1 MAHLLHLTCSL
12 LFMTVVS
19 VNCQLPDLQVEVL
32 HPVETCAR
40 KTQKHDL
47 VTMHYVG
54 FLDNGTQFDS
64 R

>member
-1 MAHLLHLTCSL
+1 M
-12 LFMTVVS
+12 LFIAIVS
-19 VNCQLPDLQVEVL
+19 VYSELPDLQVEVIEA
-32 HPVETCAR
+32 VETCAR

-54 FLDNGTQFDS
+54 YLDNGTKFDS

>member
-1 MAHLLHLTCSL
+1 MANLLYVTCV
-12 LFMTVVS
+12 LFMTVVT
-19 VNCQLPDLQVEVL
+19 VNCQLAELEVEVVNA
-32 HPVETCAR
+32 VETCAR

-54 FLDNGTQFDS
+54 YLEDGTKFDS